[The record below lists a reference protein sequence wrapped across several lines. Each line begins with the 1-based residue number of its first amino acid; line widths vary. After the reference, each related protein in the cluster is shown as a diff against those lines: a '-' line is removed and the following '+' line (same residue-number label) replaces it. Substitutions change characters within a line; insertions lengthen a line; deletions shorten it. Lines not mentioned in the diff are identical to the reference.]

1 MCELCLS
8 VHQRACARVCAL
20 WDGMRLN
27 GDGMGRDKT
36 EWDATREIVVS
47 RQSVVL
53 PLELKIMVAS
63 LRVERN
69 LVFIFLLPSSV
80 SILERKARDD

>member
-1 MCELCLS
+1 
-8 VHQRACARVCAL
+8 
-20 WDGMRLN
+20 MRLN